1 MKPIECDFC
10 ALAPS
15 EVTVTRKD
23 RQGAVRAC
31 LRLCRRCVDL
41 QQYITLVQDKVLNEK
56 APCLV
61 CGRPA
66 SVETVSRGPNDKLL
80 GRAMLCSSCTNPPP
94 PNLPAMLRISNLW
107 TPGVLELPQ
116 PAQRVRP

>member
-10 ALAPS
+10 AAAPS

-41 QQYITLVQDKVLNEK
+41 QQYITFAKNKALREK
-56 APCLV
+56 APCFV
-61 CGRPA
+61 CGQPS
-66 SVETVSRGPNDKLL
+66 SVETVHRKAGGQLL
-80 GRAMLCSSCTNPPP
+80 GRVMLCAQCASEPSPHVFG
-94 PNLPAMLRISNLW
+94 MLRTANLW

-116 PAQRVRP
+116 PGQRA